1 MPRQLQGIDYF
12 QTTNPDLLFRDVSLY
27 TETISSPAQAPAVIH
42 QAIAAAYAGRGV
54 AHLTLPVDVLTAK
67 VNGSVAGMHTLK
79 PPPEISASEADIVE
93 MARRIDEA
101 ESIVIMCGAGCH
113 GAAEELRELSDRL
126 KAPLIHSAKGK
137 DIMPYDDPRWMG
149 GIGMIGTKADY
160 HAAMHCDLFLMLGT
174 DYPYSEFLP
183 REGAVIQVDE
193 RARVIG
199 RRAPT
204 ELGVIGS
211 VRPTVKSLLN
221 RVKPKSD
228 SSFFDRVTEGRE
240 AWNEMQDKQSDPA
253 RSKDRI
259 HPQAVARAVS
269 DLAAR
274 DAVFVIDTGLNT
286 LWSANWIRQSGEQRI
301 IGSFNNGAVGTA
313 LGQANGIQALDR
325 TRQVIALCGDG
336 GFNMLMS
343 EFLTAVHHKLPVK
356 AVIYDNSAFG
366 LITLEAESIAVPA
379 WKAAIDFP
387 NPDYVAL
394 AAACGAVGFK
404 AEKPDELHD
413 AISGA
418 LKAEGPAIVDC
429 VVAADELPNVP
440 HLELKTINN
449 FAKAKIK
456 EAIIAVTGG

>member
-1 MPRQLQGIDYF
+1 
-12 QTTNPDLLFRDVSLY
+12 
-27 TETISSPAQAPAVIH
+27 
-42 QAIAAAYAGRGV
+42 
-54 AHLTLPVDVLTAK
+54 
-67 VNGSVAGMHTLK
+67 
-79 PPPEISASEADIVE
+79 
-93 MARRIDEA
+93 
-101 ESIVIMCGAGCH
+101 
-113 GAAEELRELSDRL
+113 
-126 KAPLIHSAKGK
+126 
-137 DIMPYDDPRWMG
+137 
-149 GIGMIGTKADY
+149 
-160 HAAMHCDLFLMLGT
+160 
-174 DYPYSEFLP
+174 
-183 REGAVIQVDE
+183 
-193 RARVIG
+193 
-199 RRAPT
+199 
-204 ELGVIGS
+204 
-211 VRPTVKSLLN
+211 
-221 RVKPKSD
+221 VKPKSD
-228 SSFFDRVTEGRE
+228 SSFFDRVTEGRK
-240 AWNEMQDKQSDPA
+240 AWNKMQDKQSDPA

-274 DAVFVIDTGLNT
+274 NAVFVIDTGLNT

-413 AISGA
+413 AIGGA

-440 HLELKTINN
+440 HLELKTIDN

-456 EAIIAVTGG
+456 EAIIAVTGA